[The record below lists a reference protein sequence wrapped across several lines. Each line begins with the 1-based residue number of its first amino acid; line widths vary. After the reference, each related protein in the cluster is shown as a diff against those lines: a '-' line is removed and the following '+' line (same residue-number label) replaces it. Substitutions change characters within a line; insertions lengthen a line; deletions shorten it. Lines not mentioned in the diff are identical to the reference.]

1 MHLRSQQKEK
11 EKAAEKV
18 DAYVDELDKIE
29 DPFTQ
34 LKLKERKYTFLEI
47 QEEYIKDEVKNLKRE
62 LLRAQGE
69 VHNFHS
75 R

>member
-1 MHLRSQQKEK
+1 MTRSLSTLSLTNQ
-11 EKAAEKV
+11 
-18 DAYVDELDKIE
+18 LII
-29 DPFTQ
+29 FSR

-69 VHNFHS
+69 VLMSPSHS
-75 R
+75 NPFR